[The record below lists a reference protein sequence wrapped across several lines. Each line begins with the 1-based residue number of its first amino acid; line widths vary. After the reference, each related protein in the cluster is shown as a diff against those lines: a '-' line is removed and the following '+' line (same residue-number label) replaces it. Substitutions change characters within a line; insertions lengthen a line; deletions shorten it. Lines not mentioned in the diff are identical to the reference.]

1 MKILYKKN
9 NRTRV
14 TVNPVDS
21 KTYKIYDIMMSCKSL
36 YDPDPGNSIN
46 AAATAAHM
54 TIKIKDNL
62 SL

>member
-14 TVNPVDS
+14 TVNPVDN

-36 YDPDPGNSIN
+36 YDPGNSIN
-46 AAATAAHM
+46 VAATAAHM
-54 TIKIKDNL
+54 TIKMKNNL